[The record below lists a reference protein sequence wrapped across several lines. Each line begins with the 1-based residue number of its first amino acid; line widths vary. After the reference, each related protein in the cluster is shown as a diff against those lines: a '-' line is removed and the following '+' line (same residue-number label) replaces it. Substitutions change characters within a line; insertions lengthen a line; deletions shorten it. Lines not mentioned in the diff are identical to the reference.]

1 MKEFKFKIGGT
12 DYAATVEELEGGKL
26 QVKLNG
32 KAFEVE
38 MPQSERKVQR
48 PAAPAAAPKAAAPV
62 AKAAPA
68 ATPAPAASAGGRP
81 INAPLPGVV
90 IKINAKVGDK
100 LTLTIVRLNNEGTIA
115 TTFDAEVTLV
125 EDKGDTVYNG
135 ETTQSSQ
142 QTPNSPFNPFGE

>member
-68 ATPAPAASAGGRP
+68 AAPAPAASAGGRP

-100 LTLTIVRLNNEGTIA
+100 VSAGDTLLILEAMKMENNITADANGTIKA
-115 TTFDAEVTLV
+115 ILCKEGDQVQSGQALV
-125 EDKGDTVYNG
+125 ELD
-135 ETTQSSQ
+135 
-142 QTPNSPFNPFGE
+142 

>member
-26 QVKLNG
+26 QVNLNG

-48 PAAPAAAPKAAAPV
+48 PAAPAAAPKAAAPI

-68 ATPAPAASAGGRP
+68 PAAPAASAGGRP

-100 LTLTIVRLNNEGTIA
+100 VSTGDTILVLEAMKMENNITADSNGTIKA
-115 TTFDAEVTLV
+115 ILCKEGDQVQSGQALV
-125 EDKGDTVYNG
+125 ELD
-135 ETTQSSQ
+135 
-142 QTPNSPFNPFGE
+142 

>member
-26 QVKLNG
+26 QVNLNG

-68 ATPAPAASAGGRP
+68 PAAPAASAGGRP
-81 INAPLPGVV
+81 VNAPLPGVV

-100 LTLTIVRLNNEGTIA
+100 VSTGDTILVLEAMKMENNITADSNGTIKA
-115 TTFDAEVTLV
+115 ILCKEGDQVQSGQALV
-125 EDKGDTVYNG
+125 ELD
-135 ETTQSSQ
+135 
-142 QTPNSPFNPFGE
+142 

>member
-26 QVKLNG
+26 QVNLNG

-48 PAAPAAAPKAAAPV
+48 PAAPAAAPKAAPV
-62 AKAAPA
+62 AKAASAPA
-68 ATPAPAASAGGRP
+68 PAAPAASACGRP

-100 LTLTIVRLNNEGTIA
+100 VSTGDTILVLEAMKMENNITADSNGTIKA
-115 TTFDAEVTLV
+115 ILCKEGDQVQSGQALV
-125 EDKGDTVYNG
+125 ELD
-135 ETTQSSQ
+135 
-142 QTPNSPFNPFGE
+142 

>member
-68 ATPAPAASAGGRP
+68 DAPAPAASAGGRP

-100 LTLTIVRLNNEGTIA
+100 VSAGDTLLILEAMKMENNITADANGTIKA
-115 TTFDAEVTLV
+115 ILCKEGDQVQSGQALV
-125 EDKGDTVYNG
+125 ELD
-135 ETTQSSQ
+135 
-142 QTPNSPFNPFGE
+142 

>member
-26 QVKLNG
+26 QVNLNG

-38 MPQSERKVQR
+38 MPQSDRKVQR
-48 PAAPAAAPKAAAPV
+48 PAAQAPAAPKAAAPV

-68 ATPAPAASAGGRP
+68 PAAPAPSAGGRP

-100 LTLTIVRLNNEGTIA
+100 VSTGDTILVLEAMKMENNITADSNGTIKTILCKEGDQVQSGQA
-115 TTFDAEVTLV
+115 LV
-125 EDKGDTVYNG
+125 ELD
-135 ETTQSSQ
+135 
-142 QTPNSPFNPFGE
+142 

>member
-26 QVKLNG
+26 QVNLNG

-48 PAAPAAAPKAAAPV
+48 PAAPAAAPKAAPV
-62 AKAAPA
+62 AKAASAPA
-68 ATPAPAASAGGRP
+68 PAAPAASAGGRP

-100 LTLTIVRLNNEGTIA
+100 VSTGDTILVLEAMKMENNITADSNGTIKA
-115 TTFDAEVTLV
+115 ILCKEGDQVQSGQALV
-125 EDKGDTVYNG
+125 ELD
-135 ETTQSSQ
+135 
-142 QTPNSPFNPFGE
+142 

>member
-26 QVKLNG
+26 QVNLNG

-48 PAAPAAAPKAAAPV
+48 LAAPAAAPKAAAPV

-68 ATPAPAASAGGRP
+68 PAPAAPAASAGGRP
-81 INAPLPGVV
+81 VNAPLPGVV

-100 LTLTIVRLNNEGTIA
+100 VSTGDTILVLEAMKMENNITADSNGTIKA
-115 TTFDAEVTLV
+115 ILCKEGDQVQSGQALV
-125 EDKGDTVYNG
+125 ELD
-135 ETTQSSQ
+135 
-142 QTPNSPFNPFGE
+142 

>member
-62 AKAAPA
+62 AKVAPA
-68 ATPAPAASAGGRP
+68 AAPAPAASAGGRP

-100 LTLTIVRLNNEGTIA
+100 VSTGDTLLILEAMKMENNITADANGTIKA
-115 TTFDAEVTLV
+115 ILCKEGDQVQSGQALV
-125 EDKGDTVYNG
+125 ELD
-135 ETTQSSQ
+135 
-142 QTPNSPFNPFGE
+142 

>member
-68 ATPAPAASAGGRP
+68 AAPAPAASAGGRP

-90 IKINAKVGDK
+90 SKINAKVGDK
-100 LTLTIVRLNNEGTIA
+100 VSAGDTLLILEAMKMENNITADANGTIKA
-115 TTFDAEVTLV
+115 ILCKEGDQVQSGQALV
-125 EDKGDTVYNG
+125 ELD
-135 ETTQSSQ
+135 
-142 QTPNSPFNPFGE
+142 

>member
-26 QVKLNG
+26 QVNLNG

-48 PAAPAAAPKAAAPV
+48 PAAQRPAAPKAAAPV

-68 ATPAPAASAGGRP
+68 PASPAASAGGRP

-100 LTLTIVRLNNEGTIA
+100 VSTGDTILILEAMKMENNITADSNGTIKA
-115 TTFDAEVTLV
+115 ILCKEGDQVQSGQALV
-125 EDKGDTVYNG
+125 ELD
-135 ETTQSSQ
+135 
-142 QTPNSPFNPFGE
+142 

>member
-26 QVKLNG
+26 QVNLNG

-48 PAAPAAAPKAAAPV
+48 PAAQAPAAPKAAATV

-68 ATPAPAASAGGRP
+68 PAAPAASAGGRP

-100 LTLTIVRLNNEGTIA
+100 VSTGDTILILEAMKMENNITADSNGTIKA
-115 TTFDAEVTLV
+115 ILCKEGDQVQSGQALV
-125 EDKGDTVYNG
+125 ELD
-135 ETTQSSQ
+135 
-142 QTPNSPFNPFGE
+142 

>member
-26 QVKLNG
+26 QVNLNG

-48 PAAPAAAPKAAAPV
+48 PAAQAPAAPKAAAPV

-68 ATPAPAASAGGRP
+68 PAAPAASAGGRP

-100 LTLTIVRLNNEGTIA
+100 VSTGDTILILEAMKMENNITADSNGTIKA
-115 TTFDAEVTLV
+115 ILCKEGDQVQSVQALV
-125 EDKGDTVYNG
+125 ELD
-135 ETTQSSQ
+135 
-142 QTPNSPFNPFGE
+142 

>member
-68 ATPAPAASAGGRP
+68 AAPAPSASAGGRP

-100 LTLTIVRLNNEGTIA
+100 VSAGDTLLILEAMKMENNITADANGTIKA
-115 TTFDAEVTLV
+115 ILCKEGDQVQSGQALV
-125 EDKGDTVYNG
+125 ELD
-135 ETTQSSQ
+135 
-142 QTPNSPFNPFGE
+142 

>member
-26 QVKLNG
+26 QVNLNG

-48 PAAPAAAPKAAAPV
+48 PAAQAPAAPKAAAPV
-62 AKAAPA
+62 AKAASAPA
-68 ATPAPAASAGGRP
+68 PAAPAASAGGRP

-100 LTLTIVRLNNEGTIA
+100 VSTGDTILVLEAMKMENNITADSNGTIKA
-115 TTFDAEVTLV
+115 ILCKEGDQVQSGQALV
-125 EDKGDTVYNG
+125 ELD
-135 ETTQSSQ
+135 
-142 QTPNSPFNPFGE
+142 

>member
-68 ATPAPAASAGGRP
+68 AAPAPAASAGGRP

-90 IKINAKVGDK
+90 IKINAKVGGKVSAGD
-100 LTLTIVRLNNEGTIA
+100 TLLILEAMKMENNITADANGTIKA
-115 TTFDAEVTLV
+115 ILCKEGDQVQSGQALV
-125 EDKGDTVYNG
+125 ELD
-135 ETTQSSQ
+135 
-142 QTPNSPFNPFGE
+142 

>member
-26 QVKLNG
+26 QVNLNG

-48 PAAPAAAPKAAAPV
+48 PAAQAPAAPKATAPV

-68 ATPAPAASAGGRP
+68 PAAPAPSAGGRP
-81 INAPLPGVV
+81 VNAPLPGVV

-100 LTLTIVRLNNEGTIA
+100 VSTADTILILEAMKMENNITADSNGTIKA
-115 TTFDAEVTLV
+115 ILCKEGDQVQSGQALV
-125 EDKGDTVYNG
+125 ELD
-135 ETTQSSQ
+135 
-142 QTPNSPFNPFGE
+142 

>member
-1 MKEFKFKIGGT
+1 MKEIKFKIGGT

-26 QVKLNG
+26 QVNLNG

-48 PAAPAAAPKAAAPV
+48 PAAQAPAAPKAAAPV

-68 ATPAPAASAGGRP
+68 PAAPAPSAGGRP

-100 LTLTIVRLNNEGTIA
+100 VSTGDTILVLEAMKMENNITADSNGTIKA
-115 TTFDAEVTLV
+115 ILCKEGDQVQSGQALV
-125 EDKGDTVYNG
+125 ELD
-135 ETTQSSQ
+135 
-142 QTPNSPFNPFGE
+142 

>member
-26 QVKLNG
+26 QVNLNG
-32 KAFEVE
+32 NAFEVE

-48 PAAPAAAPKAAAPV
+48 PAAQAPAAPKAAAPV

-68 ATPAPAASAGGRP
+68 PAAPAASAGGRP

-100 LTLTIVRLNNEGTIA
+100 VSTGDTILILEAMKMENNITADSNGTIKTILCKEGDQVQSGQA
-115 TTFDAEVTLV
+115 LV
-125 EDKGDTVYNG
+125 ELD
-135 ETTQSSQ
+135 
-142 QTPNSPFNPFGE
+142 

>member
-26 QVKLNG
+26 QVNLNG

-62 AKAAPA
+62 AKATPAPA
-68 ATPAPAASAGGRP
+68 AAAPAASAGGRP

-100 LTLTIVRLNNEGTIA
+100 VSAGDTLLILEAMKMENNITADANGTIKA
-115 TTFDAEVTLV
+115 ILCKEGDQVQSGQALV
-125 EDKGDTVYNG
+125 ELD
-135 ETTQSSQ
+135 
-142 QTPNSPFNPFGE
+142 